1 MLGVYVDGVY
11 TIGGWCTGCA
21 RVVYTVSGVVY

>member
-11 TIGGWCTGCA
+11 TIGDGV
-21 RVVYTVSGVVY
+21 RVVHGLCIQSQVY